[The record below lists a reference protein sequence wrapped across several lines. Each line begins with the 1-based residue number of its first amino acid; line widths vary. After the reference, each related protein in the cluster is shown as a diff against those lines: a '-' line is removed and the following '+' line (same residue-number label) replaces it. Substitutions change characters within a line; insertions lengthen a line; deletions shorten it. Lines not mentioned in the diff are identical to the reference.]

1 MKRII
6 DDIMTENFTKDEF
19 IVYGVLVPLAIVAI
33 TIIGGLLS

>member
-6 DDIMTENFTKDEF
+6 DDIMNENFTKDEF

>member
-1 MKRII
+1 
-6 DDIMTENFTKDEF
+6 MTENFTKDEF